1 MPRERPVRDACLH
14 TVCEDSAGP
23 HANVSLQPSSTSSSS
38 TKTSPPF
45 LPSASTSRPSRT
57 RTPSSTSGTSAARTR
72 SVRYGDTTSRV
83 CWVAATRSRVGE
95 RARACSTANDSPY
108 PPSQSRILHQKS
120 FNTNSSAG
128 TQGLIFVIDSNDRD
142 RIDEART
149 ELTRII
155 QDREMKDA
163 LLLVFANKQDLQG
176 GMATGHPLPQK
187 PATC

>member
-1 MPRERPVRDACLH
+1 MLTPR
-14 TVCEDSAGP
+14 
-23 HANVSLQPSSTSSSS
+23 QQSSTSSSS
-38 TKTSPPF
+38 TRTSPPSP
-45 LPSASTSRPSRT
+45 PSASTSRPSRT

-72 SVRYGDTTSRV
+72 SVRCGDTTSLV
-83 CWVAATRSRVGE
+83 CWVATTRFRVGE
-95 RARACSTANDSPY
+95 HARACTTANDSPY
-108 PPSQSRILHQKS
+108 PPSQSRNFEQR
-120 FNTNSSAG
+120 TSSADRPAG

-176 GMATGHPLPQK
+176 GMAI
-187 PATC
+187 